1 MSISDKNSRL
11 ILIRHGESLWNAK
24 GLWTGWRDIGLTEKG
39 RQEALFAAKVIK
51 GIIIHLA
58 ITSDLKRAYH
68 TLDIIKQELKYVNLK
83 TVKDK
88 NVRERNY
95 GKYTGFSKWKIKDE
109 LGTDKFNQLRRGWDV
124 PIPEGES
131 LKDVYKRVLINYN
144 QYILPAIKTAQ
155 NILFVTH
162 GNTNRALIKHLEN
175 ISDSKISSVEMLTG
189 EVIVYQMDKT
199 GMIVTKEKRVINR
212 NHGNQ

>member
-1 MSISDKNSRL
+1 MPISNNNSHL

-24 GLWTGWRDIGLTEKG
+24 GLWTGWRNIGLSEKG
-39 RQEALFAAKVIK
+39 RQEARNAAYVIK
-51 GIIIHLA
+51 DIIVNLA

-68 TLDIIKQELKYVNLK
+68 TLDIIKQEGNYLNLK

-95 GKYTGFSKWKIKDE
+95 GKYTGLSKWKIKE
-109 LGTDKFNQLRRGWDV
+109 EIGTERFTKMRRGWDV
-124 PIPEGES
+124 SIPEGES

-144 QYILPAIKTAQ
+144 MHILPAIKNAQ
-155 NILFVTH
+155 NVLFVTH

-175 ISDSKISSVEMLTG
+175 ISDEEISAVEMLTG
-189 EVIVYQMDKT
+189 EVIVYQIDRT
-199 GMIVTKEKRVINR
+199 GKLLTKEKRTV
-212 NHGNQ
+212 NQDRGKQ

>member
-51 GIIIHLA
+51 GIIVNLA

-212 NHGNQ
+212 NHGNK

>member
-1 MSISDKNSRL
+1 MSNSDKNSRL
-11 ILIRHGESLWNAK
+11 ILVRHGESLWNAK
-24 GLWTGWRDIGLTEKG
+24 GLWTGWRDIGLSEKG
-39 RQEALFAAKVIK
+39 RQEARAAAIVIK
-51 GIIIHLA
+51 NVVLHLA

-68 TLDIIKQELKYVNLK
+68 TLDIIKQELNNLNLA
-83 TVKDK
+83 TIKDK

-95 GKYTGFSKWKIKDE
+95 GTYTGLSKWKIKDDI
-109 LGTDKFNQLRRGWDV
+109 GTDRFNQLRRGWDV

-144 QYILPAIKTAQ
+144 MHILPAIKKAQ
-155 NILFVTH
+155 NVLFVTH

-175 ISDSKISSVEMLTG
+175 ISDSKISGVEMLTG
-189 EVIVYQMDKT
+189 EVIVYQMDIT
-199 GMIVTKEKRVINR
+199 GKVVTKEKRAVNQ